1 MTKSLS
7 ASRFFI
13 AVVIAG
19 AVIYPSDSDAN
30 NIKYILWKNGLYEM
44 NLDPAT
50 GTMIAMTGDT
60 LDLQYVIKVCQVQT
74 SDLLA
79 RGRRDRTVYPP

>member
-13 AVVIAG
+13 DVVIG
-19 AVIYPSDSDAN
+19 GGVIYPSDSDPN
-30 NIKYILWKNGLYEM
+30 NIKYTLCKNGLYEM

-50 GTMIAMTGDT
+50 GTMIAKTGDT
-60 LDLQYVIKVCQVQT
+60 LDLQYVIKVCQVKT
-74 SDLLA
+74 SDLFA
-79 RGRRDRTVYPP
+79 RGRMDRTVYPP

>member
-13 AVVIAG
+13 DVVIG
-19 AVIYPSDSDAN
+19 GGVIYPSDSDPN
-30 NIKYILWKNGLYEM
+30 NIKYTLCKNGLYEM

-50 GTMIAMTGDT
+50 GTMITMTGGT
-60 LDLQYVIKVCQVQT
+60 LDLQYVIKACQVQT
-74 SDLLA
+74 RDLLV
-79 RGRRDRTVYPP
+79 RGRRDRTVHPP

>member
-13 AVVIAG
+13 AVVVGG
-19 AVIYPSDSDAN
+19 AVIYPSDSDPN

-60 LDLQYVIKVCQVQT
+60 LDLQYVIRICQVQT

-79 RGRRDRTVYPP
+79 RGRRDRKVYPP